1 MNFLYNNSN
10 LSGIGDRL
18 FDLIL
23 VYTYSKYLNYDKLY
37 LSWKINNNDMIYN
50 DNPYAIARK
59 EKTRFREKDYLLENL
74 LNYLILPDDIIF
86 VTPEELNDMNNDNN
100 YCFNEYMGL
109 KYSVFTFIDKFL
121 SNIDINE
128 KQIFINIYYENF
140 KKITFK
146 NIPLEIIN
154 YFKNNKII
162 TIHLRRGDKSVDNI
176 EHNLGVTN
184 KDLIE
189 LNTITENFI
198 NKCISLNYKNIC
210 FVSDEQIVKQEFIQK
225 FKNKCNIIDFKGDE
239 ISQTYYDIYCLTHS
253 SINFLSQNFSVFSM
267 LSSMIGGVKLYYVYE
282 HGKIIDDKFKDYYN
296 IDNYKNF
303 YTFATDKSP
312 FISEKSFLAI

>member
-74 LNYLILPDDIIF
+74 LNYLIFPDDIIF
-86 VTPEELNDMNNDNN
+86 VTQEELNGMNNDNN
-100 YCFNEYMGL
+100 YCFDEYMGL
-109 KYSVFTFIDKFL
+109 RYSVFTFIDKFL
-121 SNIDINE
+121 SNIDNNE
-128 KQIFINIYYENF
+128 KQIFINMYYENF

-146 NIPLEIIN
+146 NIPSEIIN
-154 YFKNNKII
+154 YFKNNEII
-162 TIHLRRGDKSVDNI
+162 TIHLRRGDKVINDNGVSNNI
-176 EHNLGVTN
+176 EN

-225 FKNKCNIIDFKGDE
+225 FKDKCNIIDFKGDE

-253 SINFLSQNFSVFSM
+253 IINFLSQKFSVFSI

-282 HGKIIDDKFKDYYN
+282 HGKIIDDKFKYYYN

-303 YTFATDKSP
+303 YTFLHSP
-312 FISEKSFLAI
+312 LRYNANRKGQRI